1 MTGRSPQGEDTAQLE
16 QRVKWLER
24 ELLRAQFHAT
34 HDELTG
40 LLNRGLFC
48 DRLEQAV
55 MQARRK
61 QRQVG
66 LLFLDLDGFKDVND
80 RFGHQGGDELL
91 QQVAQRLVGC
101 TRDADTVG
109 RFGGD
114 EFMVLIPEVDGEQG
128 VATLAHK
135 LEQCLAGPHMI
146 AGNSVSLTATIGAAI
161 YPDDSA
167 EQEGLIRCADNAMYA
182 AKADNAFM
190 QIFQH
195 VGA

>member
-1 MTGRSPQGEDTAQLE
+1 MTDGNPGTTTITRLE

-24 ELLRAQFHAT
+24 ALVQAHYNAT

-40 LLNRGLFC
+40 LLNRGLFS

-55 MQARRK
+55 MQARR
-61 QRQVG
+61 QHRQVG

-80 RFGHQGGDELL
+80 RYGHQVGDELL

-114 EFMVLIPEVDGEQG
+114 EFMVLIPEVDGENG
-128 VATLAHK
+128 VASLARK
-135 LEQCLAGPHMI
+135 LKQCLSGPHLVDGE
-146 AGNSVSLTATIGAAI
+146 AVTLTATIGAAI

-167 EQEGLIRCADNAMYA
+167 EQEGLIRCADTAMYA
-182 AKADNAFM
+182 AKAGNSSM